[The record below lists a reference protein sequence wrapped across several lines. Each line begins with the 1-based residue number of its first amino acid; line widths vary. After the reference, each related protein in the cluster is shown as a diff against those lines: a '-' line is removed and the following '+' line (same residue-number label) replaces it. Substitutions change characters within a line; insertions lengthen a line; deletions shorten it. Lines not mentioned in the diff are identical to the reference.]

1 MLYFLYRRTEYK
13 QVTIHLQFADGYPR
27 EPVIVELKSK
37 TLSDKLLD
45 GLLKVCDDEA
55 KKHVGQRQVTVELCF
70 HIYFNNKE
78 MFYLTTHSTHFIYVG
93 HMVKDHS
100 DSERGIPLP
109 PHGLLFLINSKGSFI
124 CTISQTRN
132 SSRSRGAL
140 AGTRNSSM
148 GPPHEGLIRRPIT
161 P

>member
-55 KKHVGQRQVTVELCF
+55 KKHVGQRQVTVEPCF
-70 HIYFNNKE
+70 HIYFNDALNT
-78 MFYLTTHSTHFIYVG
+78 FYLRLYGVRHN
-93 HMVKDHS
+93 MVKDHS
-100 DSERGIPLP
+100 DSERGNPLP

-124 CTISQTRN
+124 CTISQT
-132 SSRSRGAL
+132 G
-140 AGTRNSSM
+140 
-148 GPPHEGLIRRPIT
+148 
-161 P
+161 